1 MLPPNATKHTT
12 LGIIS
17 ETKDYVKHPA
27 LPLMRNFFFFFLI
40 SQAQSFPNV
49 KLQIFSNNHI
59 KLQKKITLVTT
70 EEIAY
75 TINLILKGIHL
86 LYYLS
91 FL

>member
-27 LPLMRNFFFFFLI
+27 LPLMRNFFFLI

-59 KLQKKITLVTT
+59 KLQKN
-70 EEIAY
+70 Y
-75 TINLILKGIHL
+75 TCDH
-86 LYYLS
+86 
-91 FL
+91 